1 MSVSNSSALLI
12 RHTDQAPPE
21 VSTCGTRRRLISRDD
36 AAPGVA
42 AWAHEVVMDTSAAHY
57 HKRATELYY
66 VLEGEGVITL
76 DDEPHALRPGS
87 MVHIPP
93 GVVHATRGRMR
104 VLVIGIPDIDDD
116 DVYLV
121 DATEP

>member
-1 MSVSNSSALLI
+1 MPNSKPPALLV
-12 RHTDQAPPE
+12 RHTDEALTE
-21 VSTCGTRRRLISRDD
+21 SSTCGTRRRLISRDD
-36 AAPGVA
+36 AAANVA

-57 HKRATELYY
+57 HQRATELYY

-76 DDEPHALRPGS
+76 DGEDHPLRPGS

-93 GVVHATRGRMR
+93 RVVHATRGHMR
-104 VLVIGIPDIDDD
+104 VLVVGIPDIDDD

-121 DATEP
+121 E